1 MNEFDAISKQ
11 AVDSVIEKLGN
22 LSGAFDKVTERM
34 NHNIVKLSATIADK
48 QSGMLSVSD
57 KMQTVQEQLVN
68 QCREAMNIT
77 NEASEV
83 FKGSVFKSLPSNVNS
98 NSNSDMPINADV
110 NINAEHS
117 IVAKPQNRVA
127 HRDSLLTTITTPEK
141 GLSPRNPN
149 IQPEMRPEMQ
159 SDIKPVQQHTA
170 LPQMRDENSP
180 PAHKV
185 DDMKYR
191 NFMNSARNLIED
203 LHKTS
208 AELSRNLLD
217 KSEFKKIDTDYN
229 AGKRNAFT
237 LHLLSRHNN
246 DFANHISG
254 ENLRNIQT
262 KQLLETYQNK
272 FESLMHSSK
281 EFSPDNSLATD
292 FSLSDI
298 GKLYT
303 MLAKIAGRNI
313 ANNVTNNA
321 MQSNMR
327 DAMKD
332 VKVMIN

>member
-1 MNEFDAISKQ
+1 
-11 AVDSVIEKLGN
+11 
-22 LSGAFDKVTERM
+22 M

-57 KMQTVQEQLVN
+57 KMQSVQEQLVD

-77 NEASEV
+77 SQASEV
-83 FKGSVFKSLPSNVNS
+83 FKNLPNN
-98 NSNSDMPINADV
+98 DV
-110 NINAEHS
+110 NLNAETAP
-117 IVAKPQNRVA
+117 IGNVMPKNDPRNDIAVKPQPIAYREARRVSHTA
-127 HRDSLLTTITTPEK
+127 PSDSHADSHTNSLATTITTPEK
-141 GLSPRNPN
+141 GLPPRK
-149 IQPEMRPEMQ
+149 PE
-159 SDIKPVQQHTA
+159 QH
-170 LPQMRDENSP
+170 QMREEISP
-180 PAHKV
+180 PAHKA

-208 AELSRNLLD
+208 VELSRNLLD
-217 KSEFKKIDTDYN
+217 KSEFKKIESDYKK
-229 AGKRNAFT
+229 GKRNAFT
-237 LHLLSRHNN
+237 LHLLSRNN
-246 DFANHISG
+246 HDFTNHVSG

-303 MLAKIAGRNI
+303 MLAKIVGRNSNPNGNLGTGNI
-313 ANNVTNNA
+313 IHNT
-321 MQSNMR
+321 MQMNGAS
-327 DAMKD
+327 
-332 VKVMIN
+332 IN